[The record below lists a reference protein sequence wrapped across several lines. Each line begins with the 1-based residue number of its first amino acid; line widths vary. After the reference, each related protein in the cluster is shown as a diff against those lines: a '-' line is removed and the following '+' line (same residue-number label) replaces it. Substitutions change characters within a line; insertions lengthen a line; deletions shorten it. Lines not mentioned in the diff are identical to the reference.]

1 MTRKSDLETW
11 RQTRLASASSLR
23 HLAHYVDNVT
33 KFSSILL
40 DFRAAVFSQG
50 ALIGRGLLTLA
61 AGVSVP
67 FIIAGSGISVASYIS
82 TFLGGGG
89 AAAGACLGAMGGA
102 LTLASGGAAA
112 PVLVAGVTI
121 YIGSFVVRT
130 LGGGVIGSLL
140 VLTGKAV
147 IVIFISAGIVIFL
160 GGVGLYLA
168 IPALNREIT
177 TSRFV
182 NEAIKDMKTDC
193 ELSKHI
199 LDEIK
204 QNLHEQPAQHIVIDM
219 PSKVILFTHKPEEY
233 DRVSINNLSDHILVI
248 IRKQDNTSLHLT
260 ILANDLEESAETAV
274 QHWLEIE
281 HENTPSKL

>member
-1 MTRKSDLETW
+1 MTSKNDLETW
-11 RQTRLASASSLR
+11 RQARLASASSLR
-23 HLAHYVDNVT
+23 QLAHYVDNVT

-67 FIIAGSGISVASYIS
+67 FIIAGSGISLASYIS
-82 TFLGGGG
+82 QALGGGG

-121 YIGSFVVRT
+121 YIGSFVVRI
-130 LGGGVIGSLL
+130 LGGGMLGS
-140 VLTGKAV
+140 VLNLAGKAV
-147 IVIFISAGIVIFL
+147 IIISLSSGLVIIL

-182 NEAIKDMKTDC
+182 SEAVRDIKTDC
-193 ELSKHI
+193 ERSIHI

-204 QNLHEQPAQHIVIDM
+204 QNRENSESQFDVL
-219 PSKVILFTHKPEEY
+219 SNVILFTHKQEY
-233 DRVSINNLSDHILVI
+233 NTVSLSNLSDHILVI
-248 IRKQDNTSLHLT
+248 IQKQDNASLHLT
-260 ILANDLEESAETAV
+260 VLANDLEESAEIAL
-274 QHWLEIE
+274 QSWLEIE
-281 HENTPSKL
+281 HEHTHSKL

>member
-1 MTRKSDLETW
+1 MASKSDLETW

-23 HLAHYVDNVT
+23 QLAHYVDNVT

-67 FIIAGSGISVASYIS
+67 FIIAGSGISLASYIS
-82 TFLGGGG
+82 QAIGGGG

-121 YIGSFVVRT
+121 YIGSFVVRI
-130 LGGGVIGSLL
+130 LGGGLLGSLL
-140 VLTGKAV
+140 NLAGKVV
-147 IVIFISAGIVIFL
+147 IVISLSSGLVIFL

-182 NEAIKDMKTDC
+182 SEAVRDIKTDC
-193 ELSKHI
+193 ECSKHI
-199 LDEIK
+199 LDDIK
-204 QNLHEQPAQHIVIDM
+204 HNLQDLPKTQIDVL
-219 PSKVILFTHKPEEY
+219 SKVILFTHKPEEY
-233 DRVSINNLSDHILVI
+233 DTVSVNNLSEHILVI
-248 IRKQDNTSLHLT
+248 IQKQENTSLHLT

-274 QHWLEIE
+274 QSWLEIE
-281 HENTPSKL
+281 HENTLSKL

>member
-1 MTRKSDLETW
+1 MTIKSDLESW

-23 HLAHYVDNVT
+23 HLAHYVENVT

-50 ALIGRGLLTLA
+50 VLIGRGLLTLA

-82 TFLGGGG
+82 QVLGGGG
-89 AAAGACLGAMGGA
+89 AAAGACLGAVGGA
-102 LTLASGGAAA
+102 LTLASGGTAA

-130 LGGGVIGSLL
+130 LSGGLIGSLL
-140 VLTGKAV
+140 VLAGKAV
-147 IVIFISAGIVIFL
+147 FFIFLSTSIVIFL

-177 TSRFV
+177 TSSFV
-182 NEAIKDMKTDC
+182 NEAIRDMKTDC
-193 ELSKHI
+193 KLSKHI
-199 LDEIK
+199 LDELK
-204 QNLHEQPAQHIVIDM
+204 QNLQEQPEQHIDIL
-219 PSKVILFTHKPEEY
+219 SRVILFTHKPEEY
-233 DRVSINNLSDHILVI
+233 NTVSVNNLSDHILVI
-248 IRKQDNTSLHLT
+248 IRKQDKTSLHLT

-281 HENTPSKL
+281 HENTLSKL

>member
-1 MTRKSDLETW
+1 MASKSDLETW

-23 HLAHYVDNVT
+23 QLAHYVDNVT

-67 FIIAGSGISVASYIS
+67 FIIAGTGISLASYIS
-82 TFLGGGG
+82 QALGGGG

-121 YIGSFVVRT
+121 YIGSFVIRI
-130 LGGGVIGSLL
+130 LGGGLLGS
-140 VLTGKAV
+140 VLNLAGKAV
-147 IVIFISAGIVIFL
+147 IIISLSSGLVIFL

-182 NEAIKDMKTDC
+182 SEAVKDIKTDC
-193 ELSKHI
+193 ECSKHI
-199 LDEIK
+199 LDDIK
-204 QNLHEQPAQHIVIDM
+204 QNLEDSDRQIDVL
-219 PSKVILFTHKPEEY
+219 SNVILFTHKQEEY
-233 DRVSINNLSDHILVI
+233 NKVSLNNLSDHILVI
-248 IRKQDNTSLHLT
+248 IQKQENTSLHLT
-260 ILANDLEESAETAV
+260 VLANDLEESAEIAL
-274 QHWLEIE
+274 QSWLEIE
-281 HENTPSKL
+281 HENTLSKL

>member
-1 MTRKSDLETW
+1 MTSKSDLETW

-23 HLAHYVDNVT
+23 QLAHYVDNVT

-67 FIIAGSGISVASYIS
+67 FIIAGSGISLASYIS
-82 TFLGGGG
+82 QALGGGG

-121 YIGSFVVRT
+121 YIGSFVVRI
-130 LGGGVIGSLL
+130 LGGGMLGS
-140 VLTGKAV
+140 VLNLAGKAV
-147 IVIFISAGIVIFL
+147 IIISLSSGLVIVL

-182 NEAIKDMKTDC
+182 SEAIRDIKTDFEC
-193 ELSKHI
+193 SKHI
-199 LDEIK
+199 LGEIK
-204 QNLHEQPAQHIVIDM
+204 QNRENSERQIDVL
-219 PSKVILFTHKPEEY
+219 SNVILFAHKQEEFNT
-233 DRVSINNLSDHILVI
+233 VSLSNLSDHILVI
-248 IRKQDNTSLHLT
+248 IQKQDNASLHLT
-260 ILANDLEESAETAV
+260 VLANDLEESAEIAL
-274 QHWLEIE
+274 QSWLEIE
-281 HENTPSKL
+281 HEHTLSKL